1 MMDTDPGSPDGD
13 ASSGWTPGEIAT
25 LAAVS
30 ETFVPVDGTRQARLA
45 MEALRAGTD
54 PGDIARLRQAL
65 RLFESPIANLVLAG
79 RPKPFAGMSP
89 HERERY
95 LLGWA
100 TSRLK
105 DRRVA
110 FQALKR
116 LLCFLAYAD
125 PGPDG
130 LNPRYEQ
137 IGYVPDLDV
146 VTDEPTTIR
155 PEMLDPA
162 TRKRGASSTV
172 TLSADVVIVGSGA
185 GGGVVACDLAEA
197 GWSVVV
203 LEAGPFVSERTMP
216 TGELAAFDRLYLD
229 HGTTSATDTAVAILA
244 GSCVGGGTVVNW
256 TTCIAPPAGLRD
268 EWAREHGLDGFDG
281 SAVDDDVALL
291 ESELGVAAANPV
303 GPKDA
308 AILRGAAAAGLG
320 DAAVIRRN
328 ADCGACGSCG
338 FGCRRGTK
346 ASGLRVHL
354 ARAHAAGA
362 RIVADAEVERVLVE
376 AGRAVGVTA
385 LVRPRA
391 PGTGDPDA
399 TEAFGASAAFRLEVR
414 ARQVVVAAGAL
425 RTPAILERSGIAHP
439 ALGRN
444 LWLHPVPVIGA
455 SFAEPVEMW
464 RGVMQGARILVEP
477 RSGDPHAR
485 YTIESAPGHPGLLAL
500 AFPWEGAAAF
510 ASLMD
515 RSRYVAPLIGVC
527 RDLDGGRVSLT
538 RSGRVRIDYRVSRR
552 DAVTMRAAL
561 ASMARVARGAG
572 ATELVALG
580 TPARWFR
587 SASPGSRDPG
597 ADGEFGGIDRA
608 FADRAFADR
617 AFAERAFADRAFA
630 DRAFAGYLAELAR
643 WDPAPGRGLVFSAH
657 QMGTVRAGADAASHP
672 CDPHGRVRAGG
683 GPASRV
689 VAGLYV
695 ADASLFPTAA
705 GVNPMIT
712 TMVLARR
719 VARTV
724 LAEARAGG

>member
-1 MMDTDPGSPDGD
+1 MIDADRGSPGSD
-13 ASSGWTPGEIAT
+13 APSGWRSGEIAT
-25 LAAVS
+25 LAAVA
-30 ETFVPVDGTRQARLA
+30 ETFVPVDGTRRARLA
-45 MEALRAGTD
+45 IDALGAGTD
-54 PGDIARLRQAL
+54 PDDIARLRRAL
-65 RLFESPIANLVLAG
+65 RLFESPVANLVLAG
-79 RPKPFAGMSP
+79 RPARFADMSP
-89 HERERY
+89 PERERY

-125 PGPDG
+125 PGPGG
-130 LNPRYEQ
+130 LNPRLDR
-137 IGYVPDLDV
+137 IGYLPDLDV

-155 PEMLDPA
+155 PEVLAPA
-162 TRKRGASSTV
+162 AREARASSTV
-172 TLSADVVIVGSGA
+172 TLEADVVIVGSGA
-185 GGGVVACDLAEA
+185 GGGVVACDLAGA
-197 GWSVVV
+197 GRSVVV
-203 LEAGPFVSERTMP
+203 LEAGPFVSEPSMP
-216 TGELAAFDRLYLD
+216 TAELAAFDRLYLD
-229 HGTTSATDTAVAILA
+229 HGTTSATDTSVAILA

-256 TTCIAPPAGLRD
+256 TTCIVPPAGLRE
-268 EWAREHGLDGFDG
+268 EWAREHGLDGFEQA
-281 SAVDDDVALL
+281 AVDDDVALL
-291 ESELGVAAANPV
+291 ESELGVEVANPV

-308 AILRGAAAAGLG
+308 VILRGAATVGLG

-385 LVRPRA
+385 VVRPSGA
-391 PGTGDPDA
+391 AAGNPGG
-399 TEAFGASAAFRLEVR
+399 TEAHGASTGFRLEVR

-425 RTPAILERSGIAHP
+425 RTPAILERSGIVHP

-444 LWLHPVPVIGA
+444 LRLHPVPVIGA

-477 RSGDPHAR
+477 RPGDRHAR
-485 YTIESAPGHPGLLAL
+485 FTIESAPGHPGLLAL
-500 AFPWEGAAAF
+500 AFPWEGTAAF

-515 RSRYVAPLIGVC
+515 RSRYVAPLIAVC
-527 RDLDGGRVSLT
+527 RDLDGGAVSLT

-561 ASMARVARGAG
+561 AAMARVARGAG
-572 ATELVALG
+572 ATELVALA

-587 SASPGSRDPG
+587 PPIPGSRGPG
-597 ADGEFGGIDRA
+597 TDGAPDSS
-608 FADRAFADR
+608 DT
-617 AFAERAFADRAFA
+617 
-630 DRAFAGYLAELAR
+630 AFAGYLAELAR

-657 QMGTVRAGADAASHP
+657 QMGTSRAGADPASHP
-672 CDPHGRVRAGG
+672 CDPAGRVRAGERA
-683 GPASRV
+683 ASGV

-712 TMVLARR
+712 TMALARR

-724 LAEARAGG
+724 LAEARVGT

>member
-1 MMDTDPGSPDGD
+1 MS
-13 ASSGWTPGEIAT
+13 T
-25 LAAVS
+25 LAAVA
-30 ETFVPVDGTRQARLA
+30 EAFVPGDAERRARLA
-45 MEALRAGTD
+45 VDALAAGTD
-54 PGDIARLRQAL
+54 PDDIARLRRAL
-65 RLFESPIANLVLAG
+65 RLFEIRFVNLVLAG
-79 RPKPFAGMSP
+79 RPARFADMSP
-89 HERERY
+89 ADRERY

-100 TSRLK
+100 TSRIK

-125 PGPDG
+125 PGADG
-130 LNPRYEQ
+130 TNPRLDR

-146 VTDEPTTIR
+146 LTDEPTTIR
-155 PEMLDPA
+155 PELITWTAADGGRP
-162 TRKRGASSTV
+162 STV
-172 TLSADVVIVGSGA
+172 TLEADVVIVGSGA
-185 GGGVVACDLAEA
+185 GGGVVACELAEA
-197 GWSVVV
+197 GLAVVV
-203 LEAGPFVSERTMP
+203 LEAGPFVAEPGMP

-229 HGTTSATDTAVAILA
+229 HGTTSAADTAVAILA

-256 TTCIAPPAGLRD
+256 TTCIAPPPGLRE
-268 EWAREHGLDGFDG
+268 EWAREHGLHGFDG
-281 SAVDDDVALL
+281 SVVDADIATL
-291 ESELGVAAANPV
+291 ESELGVTAANPV

-308 AILRGAAAAGLG
+308 AILRGGAAAGIG

-338 FGCRRGTK
+338 FGCRRGNK

-354 ARAHAAGA
+354 ARAHSAGA
-362 RIVADAEVERVLVE
+362 RIVADAEVERVIIE
-376 AGRAVGVTA
+376 GGRAVGVTA
-385 LVRPRA
+385 TVRPA
-391 PGTGDPDA
+391 AMGGTGGAGATRAARGGALDAAPAGHADA
-399 TEAFGASAAFRLEVR
+399 TAATGVRVVVR

-425 RTPAILERSGIAHP
+425 RTPAVLERSGIGHP

-444 LWLHPVPVIGA
+444 LRLHPVPVLGA
-455 SFAEPVEMW
+455 RFPEPVEMW

-477 RSGDPHAR
+477 RPGDDHAR

-500 AFPWEGAAAF
+500 AFPWEGSGAF

-515 RSRYVAPLIGVC
+515 RSRFFAPLLAIC

-538 RSGRVRIDYRVSRR
+538 RTGRVRIDYRVSPR

-561 ASMARVARGAG
+561 ATMARVARGAG

-580 TPARWFR
+580 TPARWLDLSR
-587 SASPGSRDPG
+587 VAPAGGETGIGPSGSEP
-597 ADGEFGGIDRA
+597 A
-608 FADRAFADR
+608 FAA
-617 AFAERAFADRAFA
+617 
-630 DRAFAGYLAELAR
+630 YLAELAR
-643 WDPAPGRGLVFSAH
+643 WDPAPGRGMVFSAH
-657 QMGTVRAGADAASHP
+657 QMGTARAGADAALHP
-672 CDPHGRVRAGG
+672 CDPDGRVRAAGTGSGG
-683 GPASRV
+683 V

-712 TMVLARR
+712 TMILARR

-724 LAEARAGG
+724 LAEARARD

>member
-1 MMDTDPGSPDGD
+1 MMDADRGPATR
-13 ASSGWTPGEIAT
+13 ATSSGWTPGEITT

-30 ETFVPVDGTRQARLA
+30 ETFVPDDGTRRAGLA
-45 MEALRAGTD
+45 IEALRAGTD
-54 PGDIARLRQAL
+54 PADIARLRQAL
-65 RLFESPIANLVLAG
+65 RLFESPVANLILSG
-79 RPKPFAGMSP
+79 RSTRFADMSP
-89 HERERY
+89 QERERY

-130 LNPRYEQ
+130 LNPRLEQ
-137 IGYVPDLDV
+137 MGYVPDLDV

-155 PEMLDPA
+155 PELLAPA
-162 TRKRGASSTV
+162 AGEGGASSTV
-172 TLSADVVIVGSGA
+172 TLEADVVIVGSGA

-197 GWSVVV
+197 GRSVVV
-203 LEAGPFVSERTMP
+203 LEAGPFVSEPSMP
-216 TGELAAFDRLYLD
+216 TGELAAFERLYLD

-256 TTCIAPPAGLRD
+256 TTCIAPPVALRE
-268 EWAREHGLDGFDG
+268 EWTREHGLDGFDE
-281 SAVDDDVALL
+281 AVVDDDVALL
-291 ESELGVAAANPV
+291 ESELGVAVANPV

-308 AILRGAAAAGLG
+308 AILRGAAAVGIE

-362 RIVADAEVERVLVE
+362 RIVSGAEAERVLVE
-376 AGRAVGVTA
+376 GGRAVGVTA
-385 LVRPRA
+385 SVHPGTSGGGSGGTVA
-391 PGTGDPDA
+391 PGP
-399 TEAFGASAAFRLEVR
+399 SSAFRLVVR
-414 ARQVVVAAGAL
+414 ARQVVIAAGAL
-425 RTPAILERSGIAHP
+425 RTPAILERSGIVHP

-444 LWLHPVPVIGA
+444 LRLHPVPVIGA
-455 SFAEPVEMW
+455 SFAEPVDMW

-477 RSGDPHAR
+477 RPDDPHAR

-500 AFPWEGAAAF
+500 AFPWEGTAAF
-510 ASLMD
+510 ASLMG
-515 RSRYVAPLIGVC
+515 RSRSFAPLIAVC
-527 RDLDGGRVSLT
+527 RDLDGGTVSLA
-538 RSGRVRIDYRVSRR
+538 RSGRVRIDYRVSQR

-561 ASMARVARGAG
+561 ATMARVARGAG

-580 TPARWFR
+580 TPATWFDPAT
-587 SASPGSRDPG
+587 SAPPAPGS
-597 ADGEFGGIDRA
+597 DGGPVG
-608 FADRAFADR
+608 
-617 AFAERAFADRAFA
+617 A

-643 WDPAPGRGLVFSAH
+643 WDPSPGRGLVFSAH
-657 QMGTVRAGADAASHP
+657 QMGTSRAGAQPASHP
-672 CDPHGRVRAGG
+672 CDPAGHVRAGG
-683 GPASRV
+683 GSGSGV

-724 LAEARAGG
+724 LAETRAGT

>member
-1 MMDTDPGSPDGD
+1 M
-13 ASSGWTPGEIAT
+13 AT
-25 LAAVS
+25 LAAVA
-30 ETFVPVDGTRQARLA
+30 ETFVPGDAERRARLA
-45 MEALRAGTD
+45 VDALAAGTD
-54 PGDIARLRQAL
+54 PGDIARLRRAL
-65 RLFESPIANLVLAG
+65 RLFETPMVNLVLAG
-79 RPKPFAGMSP
+79 RPTRFAGMSQAD
-89 HERERY
+89 RERY

-100 TSRLK
+100 TSRIT

-125 PGPDG
+125 PGGDG
-130 LNPRYEQ
+130 TNPRLDR

-146 VTDEPTTIR
+146 LTDEPTTIR
-155 PEMLDPA
+155 PEVVTRTAARGGGPA
-162 TRKRGASSTV
+162 TV
-172 TLSADVVIVGSGA
+172 TLEADVVIVGSGA
-185 GGGVVACDLAEA
+185 GGGVVACVLAEA
-197 GWSVVV
+197 GRSVIV
-203 LEAGPFVSERTMP
+203 LEAGPFVAEPGMP

-229 HGTTSATDTAVAILA
+229 HGTTSAADTAVAILA

-256 TTCIAPPAGLRD
+256 TTCIAPPPGLRE

-281 SAVDDDVALL
+281 PVVDADVATL

-308 AILRGAAAAGLG
+308 AILRGAAAAGIG

-354 ARAHAAGA
+354 ARAHSAGA
-362 RIVADAEVERVLVE
+362 RIVADAEVDRVIIE
-376 AGRAVGVTA
+376 GGRAVGVTA
-385 LVRPRA
+385 TVRPAAGVPPVATGGTGGVRATRAA
-391 PGTGDPDA
+391 PGGAVDAAPAGHADAAAATGV
-399 TEAFGASAAFRLEVR
+399 RLVVR

-425 RTPAILERSGIAHP
+425 RTPAVLERSGIGHA

-444 LWLHPVPVIGA
+444 LRLHPVPVLGA
-455 SFAEPVEMW
+455 RFPESVEMW
-464 RGVMQGARILVEP
+464 RGVMQGARIVVEP
-477 RSGDPHAR
+477 RPGDDHAR

-500 AFPWEGAAAF
+500 AFPWEGSDAF

-515 RSRYVAPLIGVC
+515 RSRFFAPLLAVC

-538 RSGRVRIDYRVSRR
+538 RTGRVRIDYRVSPR
-552 DAVTMRAAL
+552 DAITMRAAL
-561 ASMARVARGAG
+561 ATMARVARGAG

-580 TPARWFR
+580 TPARWLDL
-587 SASPGSRDPG
+587 SGVGPAGGEAGIAPSGSEP
-597 ADGEFGGIDRA
+597 A
-608 FADRAFADR
+608 FCSVPR
-617 AFAERAFADRAFA
+617 
-630 DRAFAGYLAELAR
+630 ELAR
-643 WDPAPGRGLVFSAH
+643 WDPAPGRGMVFSAH
-657 QMGTVRAGADAASHP
+657 QMGTVRAGADATSHP
-672 CDPHGRVRAGG
+672 CDPDGRVRAAGIGSGG
-683 GPASRV
+683 V
-689 VAGLYV
+689 VEGLYV

-712 TMVLARR
+712 TMILARR

-724 LAEARAGG
+724 LAEGRARD